1 MPEESLTLYKLMI
14 LYMLNHLDFPLT
26 NSQLCEFF
34 ISKNYATYFQLQQA
48 LNELSDTGFLQ
59 SDRIRNTT
67 RYSIT
72 SAGEEALS
80 LFQSKIAKSIQEEI
94 LDYFKEHKFRLRREI
109 NVAAEYYP
117 LKTGEYMVEA
127 FIKERGVTLM
137 DLKLNVVSKE
147 QAIAV
152 CDNWSDRSDDVYA
165 RVMETLLLEEDQT

>member
-14 LYMLNHLDFPLT
+14 LFMLDHLDFPLT

-34 ISKNYATYFQLQQA
+34 INRNYASYFQLQQA
-48 LNELSDTGFLQ
+48 LNELSDTKFLQ

-67 RYSIT
+67 RYTIT
-72 SAGEEALS
+72 PSGQEALR

-94 LDYFKEHKFRLRREI
+94 LDYFKEHKFKLRREI
-109 NVAAEYYP
+109 NVTADYYP
-117 LKTGEYMVEA
+117 LKSGEYMVEA

-137 DLKLNVVSKE
+137 DIKLNVVSKE

-152 CDNWSDRSDDVYA
+152 CDNWSERSDAVYA
-165 RVMETLLLEEDQT
+165 RVMETLLLDEDQP